1 MPTTHASDVH
11 SLIKQELEALVALR
25 RDLHENPELHFEE
38 KRTSQVVQRELAA
51 LGIPF
56 RAGLARGTG
65 VVAHLAPTDPAN
77 ASKPAIALRADM
89 DALPIVEKT
98 GRAYSSRNPGVM
110 HACGHDG
117 HTTILLG
124 AARVLA
130 RLEQRPNPVT
140 FIFQPAEEG
149 GGGGDLMCKDG
160 ALLGDNKGGVGPS
173 VARIYGLHG
182 WPSVPLGMVTTRPG
196 PLLAAVD
203 DFKVEVHGVG
213 GHAAYPHLSKDPI
226 VAAAHCITALQTV
239 VSRHTGPLESSVLT
253 VGQIYAG
260 TANNII
266 PETATFIGTVRT
278 LTPKLRASVKQ
289 RFFEIVT
296 ATTQSF
302 GCSAAIEW
310 HESYPVTLNDEH
322 ATARF
327 FEVAKKTL
335 GAGRVRLAEHP
346 TMGGEDFSYY
356 AQHVP
361 ACFFLLGL
369 RPEHSAS
376 FPGLHQPDFDFND
389 DAIETGVEMMVSL
402 ALGG

>member
-1 MPTTHASDVH
+1 MPTTHASDVR
-11 SLIKQELEALVALR
+11 SLIKHELEALVALR

-38 KRTSQVVQRELAA
+38 KRTSQIVQRELAA

-56 RAGLARGTG
+56 RAELARGTG

-130 RLEQRPNPVT
+130 KLEQRPNPVT
-140 FIFQPAEEG
+140 FVFQPAEEG
-149 GGGGDLMCKDG
+149 GGGGDLMCRDG
-160 ALLGDNKGGVGPS
+160 ALLGDNKGGLGPP

-213 GHAAYPHLSKDPI
+213 GHAAYPHLAKDPI

-310 HESYPVTLNDEH
+310 HESYPVTQNDEH